1 MQIQRYS
8 IPQIKVVVDPEVVS
22 DLWVTFSTEKGV
34 EIFTKTKKEA
44 EKLNDG
50 FILYLSQEDTSKLP
64 IGRYEVVLIQAR
76 VLFND
81 GNEVNTDV
89 IKKPVGQVLKEGI
102 MQ

>member
-1 MQIQRYS
+1 MEIQRYS
-8 IPQIKVVVDPEVVS
+8 TPSIKIVVDPEIVN

-34 EIFTKTKKEA
+34 ELFTKTKKEIEKA
-44 EKLNDG
+44 EDG
-50 FILYLSQEDTSKLP
+50 FVLRLNQEDTSKLP
-64 IGRYEVVLIQAR
+64 KGRYEFVLIQSR

-81 GNEVNTDV
+81 GNEVATDV

>member
-8 IPQIKVVVDPEVVS
+8 TPKIKVVVNPEAVS
-22 DLWVTFSTEKGV
+22 NLWVTFSTEKGA
-34 EIFTKTKKEA
+34 ELFTKEKKEI
-44 EKLNDG
+44 EKVKDG
-50 FILYLSQEDTSKLP
+50 FVLHLSQEDTSKLP
-64 IGRYEVVLIQAR
+64 SGRYEFVLIQSR

-81 GNEVNTDV
+81 GNEVATDV